1 MNDKRSLFEALFW
14 RVMIVLTAALAVMI
28 MFTHM
33 YQLRYFNGLWRADL
47 QQEAIWTARHFMLSA
62 PEREVTPAGGVQST
76 HDLGAAWRSMHESV
90 RLVVRDAE
98 GEVVVDSHP
107 GTPAPSREDHR
118 GIVGMARV
126 ANEGGDWDL
135 ILSRPSPAPYPLS
148 ASWVLLLAA
157 LALIV
162 LTAALI
168 YPLTRRM
175 ANALQT
181 VATETDRMA
190 AGAFGAPIEPRG
202 VRELDQLVA
211 AFNTMSQKLQAEQAR
226 RQRLIGDVSHELRSP
241 LGRVRAIGE
250 TIVRHP
256 DEARTLVA
264 QSEVELALLERL
276 ISDLLD
282 TARLE
287 HGGGVLKRQSV
298 DLSAWWSASM
308 ERFKMGAVR
317 DGVALTAQTPSANI
331 SANIDA
337 QRLFQALA
345 NIVDNA
351 ITACAE
357 RDGGAVETALQVE
370 PAQWAIT
377 VCDNGRGIP
386 AESLALVFDRFYRV
400 EQDRGRKTGGVGLGL
415 SIAKAIVEA
424 HGGAITIESA
434 EGAGATVRLTFPRS

>member
-1 MNDKRSLFEALFW
+1 MSDKRSLFAALFW

-28 MFTHM
+28 MFAHM
-33 YQLRYFNGLWRADL
+33 YQLRHFNELWRADL
-47 QQEAIWTARHFMLSA
+47 QQEAVWTARHFVLNA
-62 PEREVTPAGGVQST
+62 PERDVAPGGARSS

-90 RLVVRDAE
+90 RLVVRDAG
-98 GEVVVDSHP
+98 GEVVIDSHP

-118 GIVGMARV
+118 GIVGMATV
-126 ANEGGDWDL
+126 QNEGGDWDL

-175 ANALQT
+175 AKALQA

-190 AGAFGAPIEPRG
+190 SGAFGAPIEPRG

-256 DEARTLVA
+256 NEARALVA
-264 QSEVELALLERL
+264 QSEAELALLERL

-287 HGGGVLKRQSV
+287 HGGDVLERESV
-298 DLSAWWSASM
+298 DLSAWWGASM
-308 ERFKMGAVR
+308 DRFKMGAAR
-317 DGVALTAQTPSANI
+317 DGVALNAQTPSANI
-331 SANIDA
+331 SADIDA

-351 ITACAE
+351 VTACAG
-357 RDGGAVETALQVE
+357 RDDSAITATLQVD
-370 PAQWAIT
+370 PARWSIAIA
-377 VCDNGRGIP
+377 DNGRGIP
-386 AESLALVFDRFYRV
+386 AASLPLVFDRFYRV

-424 HGGAITIESA
+424 HGGVIAIESA
-434 EGAGATVRLTFPRS
+434 EAAGATVRLTFPRS